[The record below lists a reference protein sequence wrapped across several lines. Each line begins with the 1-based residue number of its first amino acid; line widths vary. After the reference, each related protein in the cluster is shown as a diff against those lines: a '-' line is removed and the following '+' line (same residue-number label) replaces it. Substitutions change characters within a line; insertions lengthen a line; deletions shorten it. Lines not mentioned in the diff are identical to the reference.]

1 MPSGT
6 FPPTALEAA
15 QHRSVGVPTN
25 HERDRWIEEQREQIL
40 VRGDAVAT
48 GVRSEATHIVPTHAM
63 TEKELPFRNLDE
75 GGHRK
80 ILQEPD
86 RRDIERRHRVGMQK
100 RAHLVRADPPVVI
113 AAHDEHPRLGE
124 EASSA

>member
-63 TEKELPFRNLDE
+63 PEKELPFRNLGE
-75 GGHRK
+75 GGHGRSFRNP
-80 ILQEPD
+80 I
-86 RRDIERRHRVGMQK
+86 V
-100 RAHLVRADPPVVI
+100 AT
-113 AAHDEHPRLGE
+113 
-124 EASSA
+124 SSAVIVWACRSERISSARIHRS